1 MKHLILIKMLW
12 TFYYLCLQNIRN
24 LILLIFLCFLS
35 LIFSLPTDLKSSS
48 YRVHQIKFQFLMV
61 LCYWKCP
68 EHRCRPLRS
77 NSRRNSCLSC
87 RLWPGLIISFLLH
100 TQIISLCFPRTFPYT
115 GKDYKICHCCRG
127 CLWGKKYVLCL
138 QISRNLI
145 FLS

>member
-1 MKHLILIKMLW
+1 MLW

-24 LILLIFLCFLS
+24 LILLIFLLS
-35 LIFSLPTDLKSSS
+35 FSHFFLPTDLKPSS

-61 LCYWKCP
+61 FCYWKCP

-100 TQIISLCFPRTFPYT
+100 TQIISLCFPRTFPST
-115 GKDYKICHCCRG
+115 GKDYKIWHCWRG
-127 CLWGKKYVLCL
+127 CLWGKNMFCAYK
-138 QISRNLI
+138 SREIWYFHRKKSN
-145 FLS
+145 